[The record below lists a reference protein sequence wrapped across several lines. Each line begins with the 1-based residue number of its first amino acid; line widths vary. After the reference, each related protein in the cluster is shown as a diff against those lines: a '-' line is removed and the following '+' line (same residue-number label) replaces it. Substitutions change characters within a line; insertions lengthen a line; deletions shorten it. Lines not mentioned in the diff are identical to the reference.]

1 MDSAGWLFIK
11 DSIADAWLPGDG
23 HVSSCKNWDFNLHD
37 FDQALTGAT
46 LHTALFRVKTGATQS
61 LCRKFN

>member
-1 MDSAGWLFIK
+1 M
-11 DSIADAWLPGDG
+11 PGCLEMG
-23 HVSSCKNWDFNLHD
+23 MSPHAKNWDFNLHD